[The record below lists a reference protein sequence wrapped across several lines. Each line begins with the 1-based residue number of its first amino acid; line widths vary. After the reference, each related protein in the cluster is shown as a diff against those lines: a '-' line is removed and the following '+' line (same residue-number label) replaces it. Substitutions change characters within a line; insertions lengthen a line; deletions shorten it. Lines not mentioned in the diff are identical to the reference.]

1 LGTPGFVLWGQR
13 EGSSHTHTHTHT
25 QNPAQCRWRMLPSLS
40 LPRCCIWPPRTA
52 ASRRGHPDAALSSRF
67 VIRVRP
73 ADAANAALPGST
85 CTLCTMRHD
94 HRIRPRLL
102 CTPAHHSHIGYTMLD
117 IEDGDAFPHIL
128 IENECLHVT
137 RRLIWS
143 FCTMRRASRPGVVL
157 CVRWLL
163 RPPPVVLG
171 RSSPDGPRAHRL
183 DRCCVDINRNAHSC
197 AGRHSASCPR
207 QAQEQAAFFRRFS
220 GRRPNAHI
228 ARIARVPRAQLPNC
242 RRAHATHVPMRNGIA
257 LLRSGRRLR
266 RADIGRRM
274 DAEGA
279 GRERAAV
286 AARGAPAFTPAVGSR
301 APGFSRRR
309 AAGHWPTR
317 ERRDAV
323 LYGTKSS
330 LPALWR
336 HRCRRRRTMTPA
348 AGR

>member
-1 LGTPGFVLWGQR
+1 
-13 EGSSHTHTHTHT
+13 
-25 QNPAQCRWRMLPSLS
+25 
-40 LPRCCIWPPRTA
+40 
-52 ASRRGHPDAALSSRF
+52 
-67 VIRVRP
+67 
-73 ADAANAALPGST
+73 
-85 CTLCTMRHD
+85 
-94 HRIRPRLL
+94 
-102 CTPAHHSHIGYTMLD
+102 MLD

-286 AARGAPAFTPAVGSR
+286 AARGAPRRKEYMAFLRSFYVA
-301 APGFSRRR
+301 
-309 AAGHWPTR
+309 
-317 ERRDAV
+317 DDI
-323 LYGTKSS
+323 
-330 LPALWR
+330 WR
-336 HRCRRRRTMTPA
+336 FA
-348 AGR
+348 

>member
-1 LGTPGFVLWGQR
+1 
-13 EGSSHTHTHTHT
+13 
-25 QNPAQCRWRMLPSLS
+25 MLPSLS

-102 CTPAHHSHIGYTMLD
+102 CTPAHHSHNGYTMLD

-336 HRCRRRRTMTPA
+336 HRCRRWRTMTPA

>member
-1 LGTPGFVLWGQR
+1 MGWQGGGKGGAEVRAHRVARLGSFGTSFAGDVG
-13 EGSSHTHTHTHT
+13 HTHT
-25 QNPAQCRWRMLPSLS
+25 PAQCRWRMLPSLS

-102 CTPAHHSHIGYTMLD
+102 CTPAHHSHNGYTMLD

-183 DRCCVDINRNAHSC
+183 DRCCVDINR
-197 AGRHSASCPR
+197 
-207 QAQEQAAFFRRFS
+207 AFVCWETF
-220 GRRPNAHI
+220 
-228 ARIARVPRAQLPNC
+228 
-242 RRAHATHVPMRNGIA
+242 GI
-257 LLRSGRRLR
+257 
-266 RADIGRRM
+266 M
-274 DAEGA
+274 
-279 GRERAAV
+279 
-286 AARGAPAFTPAVGSR
+286 
-301 APGFSRRR
+301 
-309 AAGHWPTR
+309 
-317 ERRDAV
+317 
-323 LYGTKSS
+323 
-330 LPALWR
+330 
-336 HRCRRRRTMTPA
+336 PA
-348 AGR
+348 AGAGAGGIFQTV

>member
-1 LGTPGFVLWGQR
+1 
-13 EGSSHTHTHTHT
+13 
-25 QNPAQCRWRMLPSLS
+25 MLPSLS

-220 GRRPNAHI
+220 GRHRRGRHAPCLA
-228 ARIARVPRAQLPNC
+228 AERVEPP
-242 RRAHATHVPMRNGIA
+242 P
-257 LLRSGRRLR
+257 
-266 RADIGRRM
+266 AD
-274 DAEGA
+274 
-279 GRERAAV
+279 
-286 AARGAPAFTPAVGSR
+286 APSQICIIRVEDM
-301 APGFSRRR
+301 APG
-309 AAGHWPTR
+309 
-317 ERRDAV
+317 
-323 LYGTKSS
+323 
-330 LPALWR
+330 
-336 HRCRRRRTMTPA
+336 
-348 AGR
+348 

>member
-1 LGTPGFVLWGQR
+1 
-13 EGSSHTHTHTHT
+13 
-25 QNPAQCRWRMLPSLS
+25 
-40 LPRCCIWPPRTA
+40 
-52 ASRRGHPDAALSSRF
+52 
-67 VIRVRP
+67 
-73 ADAANAALPGST
+73 
-85 CTLCTMRHD
+85 MRHD

-183 DRCCVDINRNAHSC
+183 DQCCVDINRNAHSC

-274 DAEGA
+274 DAEGRSA
-279 GRERAAV
+279 TTAALMET
-286 AARGAPAFTPAVGSR
+286 GGSR
-301 APGFSRRR
+301 CGSAGESDACVWQPASAWRRLSMPPMADNGPRGGARSCR
-309 AAGHWPTR
+309 AR
-317 ERRDAV
+317 
-323 LYGTKSS
+323 
-330 LPALWR
+330 
-336 HRCRRRRTMTPA
+336 
-348 AGR
+348 

>member
-1 LGTPGFVLWGQR
+1 
-13 EGSSHTHTHTHT
+13 
-25 QNPAQCRWRMLPSLS
+25 
-40 LPRCCIWPPRTA
+40 
-52 ASRRGHPDAALSSRF
+52 
-67 VIRVRP
+67 
-73 ADAANAALPGST
+73 
-85 CTLCTMRHD
+85 
-94 HRIRPRLL
+94 
-102 CTPAHHSHIGYTMLD
+102 MLD

-183 DRCCVDINRNAHSC
+183 DQCCVDINRNAHSC

-266 RADIGRRM
+266 RADIGRRGSGATARKCAVEPPRALAEDIGRRGSGSTERKREVEPPRGLAEAV
-274 DAEGA
+274 DAANG
-279 GRERAAV
+279 GQ
-286 AARGAPAFTPAVGSR
+286 
-301 APGFSRRR
+301 
-309 AAGHWPTR
+309 
-317 ERRDAV
+317 
-323 LYGTKSS
+323 
-330 LPALWR
+330 
-336 HRCRRRRTMTPA
+336 
-348 AGR
+348 

>member
-1 LGTPGFVLWGQR
+1 MGWQGGGKGGAEWAHRVARLGSFGTSFAGDVG
-13 EGSSHTHTHTHT
+13 HTHTHKT
-25 QNPAQCRWRMLPSLS
+25 NPAQCRSRMLPSLS

-102 CTPAHHSHIGYTMLD
+102 CTPAHHSHNGYTMLD

-183 DRCCVDINRNAHSC
+183 DQCCVDINRNAHSC
-197 AGRHSASCPR
+197 AGRQFGIMP
-207 QAQEQAAFFRRFS
+207 AAGAGAGSIFRRFS
-220 GRRPNAHI
+220 GCRARPDS
-228 ARIARVPRAQLPNC
+228 RIARVARAPHAQLPDVKPC
-242 RRAHATHVPMRNGIA
+242 SLTVIATEPSWNRTSSRDAGGPRV
-257 LLRSGRRLR
+257 GRRR
-266 RADIGRRM
+266 SA
-274 DAEGA
+274 
-279 GRERAAV
+279 
-286 AARGAPAFTPAVGSR
+286 
-301 APGFSRRR
+301 
-309 AAGHWPTR
+309 
-317 ERRDAV
+317 
-323 LYGTKSS
+323 
-330 LPALWR
+330 
-336 HRCRRRRTMTPA
+336 
-348 AGR
+348 

>member
-1 LGTPGFVLWGQR
+1 
-13 EGSSHTHTHTHT
+13 
-25 QNPAQCRWRMLPSLS
+25 MLPSLS

-183 DRCCVDINRNAHSC
+183 DQCCVDINRNAHSC

-228 ARIARVPRAQLPNC
+228 ARIARVPRAPLPNC
-242 RRAHATHVPMRNGIA
+242 RAHATHVPMRNGIA
-257 LLRSGRRLR
+257 VLCSAGCCGLGLLWSR
-266 RADIGRRM
+266 
-274 DAEGA
+274 GA
-279 GRERAAV
+279 GAAGSRGCGGKKFMV
-286 AARGAPAFTPAVGSR
+286 PLLLFLGAAPRRGRCGTRTPASAASLRGPTDLAAGAAAGAADDGRGADDDGCPP
-301 APGFSRRR
+301 
-309 AAGHWPTR
+309 
-317 ERRDAV
+317 
-323 LYGTKSS
+323 L
-330 LPALWR
+330 
-336 HRCRRRRTMTPA
+336 M
-348 AGR
+348 GRQMQMSP

>member
-1 LGTPGFVLWGQR
+1 
-13 EGSSHTHTHTHT
+13 
-25 QNPAQCRWRMLPSLS
+25 
-40 LPRCCIWPPRTA
+40 
-52 ASRRGHPDAALSSRF
+52 
-67 VIRVRP
+67 
-73 ADAANAALPGST
+73 
-85 CTLCTMRHD
+85 
-94 HRIRPRLL
+94 
-102 CTPAHHSHIGYTMLD
+102 
-117 IEDGDAFPHIL
+117 
-128 IENECLHVT
+128 
-137 RRLIWS
+137 
-143 FCTMRRASRPGVVL
+143 MRRASRPGVVL

-207 QAQEQAAFFRRFS
+207 QAQEQAAFFRRLS

-286 AARGAPAFTPAVGSR
+286 AACGAPAFTPAVGSR

-336 HRCRRRRTMTPA
+336 HRCRRRRTMAPA
-348 AGR
+348 EGRGAAARANTTCSRSTLCTKWTSRLPRGAGHGACGGDPGDNRAAMAASGTS

>member
-1 LGTPGFVLWGQR
+1 
-13 EGSSHTHTHTHT
+13 
-25 QNPAQCRWRMLPSLS
+25 MLPSLS
-40 LPRCCIWPPRTA
+40 LSRCCIWPPRTA

-102 CTPAHHSHIGYTMLD
+102 CTPAHHSHNGYTMLD

-183 DRCCVDINRNAHSC
+183 DQCCVDINRNAHSC

-257 LLRSGRRLR
+257 LYCCGLLQAGAAVEQRRGRGGEQRLR
-266 RADIGRRM
+266 RKK
-274 DAEGA
+274 
-279 GRERAAV
+279 V
-286 AARGAPAFTPAVGSR
+286 HGAP
-301 APGFSRRR
+301 
-309 AAGHWPTR
+309 
-317 ERRDAV
+317 
-323 LYGTKSS
+323 
-330 LPALWR
+330 PALPR
-336 HRCRRRRTMTPA
+336 GCA
-348 AGR
+348 AATHQGTR